1 MPREKEKYRVEAKT
15 NTGAESGV
23 SLLPNQREAFR
34 YAAYLMR
41 QGRTVLIIPPAK
53 LHGAE

>member
-1 MPREKEKYRVEAKT
+1 MPREKENYRVEAKDKA
-15 NTGAESGV
+15 GAESGV
-23 SLLPNQREAFR
+23 SLLPNQKEAFR

-41 QGRTVLIIPPAK
+41 QGKTVLIIPPAK